1 MAPYVQNIKGV
12 KKVLD
17 LCDALSLR
25 YTISSRYRKGP
36 FKFIEWLE
44 SGRLTK
50 YEAKVSETFDLNL
63 VSSYKDKNYLEE
75 KIGMRRLDIIENG
88 GMDTPGLEQRE
99 IKVDFRKIVFLGNL
113 RTFHNAD
120 AVRYFYKRIFPLV
133 KEKISDAKFII
144 VGALAPRCILQMRR
158 DPCVRVFED
167 VTDIR
172 PFIEDAC
179 VSIAPMRIAVGVQ
192 NKILQSMANRIPV
205 VTTTLGLGGIKAGN
219 DKEVLIADTPKEFAE
234 KIVMLMRDE
243 NLRVRLLK
251 NAQALIKEQ
260 YLWPDI
266 CERLNKKLIDLLEG

>member
-1 MAPYVQNIKGV
+1 
-12 KKVLD
+12 
-17 LCDALSLR
+17 
-25 YTISSRYRKGP
+25 
-36 FKFIEWLE
+36 
-44 SGRLTK
+44 
-50 YEAKVSETFDLNL
+50 
-63 VSSYKDKNYLEE
+63 
-75 KIGMRRLDIIENG
+75 
-88 GMDTPGLEQRE
+88 
-99 IKVDFRKIVFLGNL
+99 
-113 RTFHNAD
+113 
-120 AVRYFYKRIFPLV
+120 
-133 KEKISDAKFII
+133 
-144 VGALAPRCILQMRR
+144 
-158 DPCVRVFED
+158 VFED

-172 PFIEDAC
+172 PFIKDAC

-219 DKEVLIADTPKEFAE
+219 DKEVLIADTPEEFAE